1 MVDNS
6 GFTRRPQVKRITGID
21 TIVYCCRACKTIFE
35 VYRDR
40 ELFCHNCGCKQ
51 DWRATKDLNLSV
63 EDIKRFLNAS
73 YEDREALVAALDK
86 RVLEYE
92 DDTPSIS

>member
-6 GFTRRPQVKRITGID
+6 GFIRRPQVKRTTGID
-21 TIVYCCRACKTIFE
+21 TIVYGCRACKTVFD
-35 VYRDR
+35 VYQDR

-51 DWRATKDLNLSV
+51 DWRATKGLCISLDDMKHL
-63 EDIKRFLNAS
+63 LNAS
-73 YEDREALVAALDK
+73 YEDREVLAISLDRK
-86 RVLEYE
+86 VLEYE

>member
-1 MVDNS
+1 MIDNS
-6 GFTRRPQVKRITGID
+6 GFTRRPQVKRVTGID

-51 DWRATKDLNLSV
+51 DWRATKDLCLTLGDTRWLLNSSS
-63 EDIKRFLNAS
+63 EDGEVLINS
-73 YEDREALVAALDK
+73 LDK